1 MFVYESE
8 LFRVCRRDICRE
20 YEIRNITTI
29 NNLIYFLSGS
39 SKVKDGEGWIVGVA
53 LKGAGSFFSS
63 REISGWNHEIG
74 RERGGERKRF
84 GTQRGLV
91 RD

>member
-1 MFVYESE
+1 M
-8 LFRVCRRDICRE
+8 
-20 YEIRNITTI
+20 
-29 NNLIYFLSGS
+29 
-39 SKVKDGEGWIVGVA
+39 KDGEGWIVGVA

-74 RERGGERKRF
+74 REGGGERKRF